1 MESDAPRHH
10 ESSTS
15 LAPVRAEEK
24 TNTTDDPEDP
34 KTSRSFTSNGIS
46 THELK

>member
-1 MESDAPRHH
+1 MELDALRHH

-24 TNTTDDPEDP
+24 SNTTDGPE
-34 KTSRSFTSNGIS
+34 I